1 MTHNYLYFVAA
12 LLMAAPATAQDDP
25 DARDAAA
32 HNAVFDAGA
41 TMGLSP
47 QTMSEYMN
55 CSAYWNRWA
64 YVVESAADPAF
75 VKGLRPEL
83 SAAHAKK
90 RSIYFQREARRARYE
105 AIDDNEFA
113 QDRADAEEEADE
125 TYSAYVK
132 DEPRGFF
139 NFLQSLGI
147 CQ

>member
-1 MTHNYLYFVAA
+1 MTRDHLYFVAA
-12 LLMAAPATAQDDP
+12 LLMAALATAQDDP
-25 DARDAAA
+25 NARDVAA
-32 HNAVFDAGA
+32 HNAVYDAGA
-41 TMGLSP
+41 KMGLSP
-47 QTMSEYMN
+47 QTMGEHMN

-64 YVVESAADPAF
+64 YVVESAADHAF

-90 RSIYFQREARRARYE
+90 RSIYFQRLARRSRYE
-105 AIDDNEFA
+105 AIDENEFA
-113 QDRADAEEEADE
+113 RYRAEAEEEADE